1 MKNDQSEI
9 KKITVS
15 IRKDTRDFLDQEFT
29 RMLVETGKKLSVAN
43 LIEMI
48 CQEVRECRE
57 MDKSELDK

>member
-1 MKNDQSEI
+1 MKAKENQI

-48 CQEVRECRE
+48 CQEAREYRE
-57 MDKSELDK
+57 KDD

>member
-1 MKNDQSEI
+1 MKTDSKEI

-29 RMLVETGKKLSVAN
+29 RLLVETGKKLSVAN

-57 MDKSELDK
+57 MDKSELEK

>member
-1 MKNDQSEI
+1 MKAKENQI

-29 RMLVETGKKLSVAN
+29 RLLVETGKKLSVAN

-57 MDKSELDK
+57 KDKSELDK